1 MTAGF
6 HTLCADTEI
15 MSPIGLGYEM
25 KAWEGIVS
33 QLCSAGSRAEEWN
46 ESGNSLLGWDSDGLP
61 KSFFFLSSLSD
72 TEQATDEWEESR
84 KMLPLKVGSLY

>member
-25 KAWEGIVS
+25 KAWEGMSANSAVQEAELRSGMKVATVS
-33 QLCSAGSRAEEWN
+33 
-46 ESGNSLLGWDSDGLP
+46 
-61 KSFFFLSSLSD
+61 
-72 TEQATDEWEESR
+72 
-84 KMLPLKVGSLY
+84 